1 MDEKAFETE
10 MPTLVFDDTP
20 TAAAAAT
27 APAEE
32 VKEAPQAEPVKLED
46 TLSEEE
52 KKTVDAF
59 AEKIDISNSA
69 AVLQYGAAAQQKIAD
84 FSESALS
91 GVKTKDLGEITD
103 MITDLTLELKNFTV
117 EEKKGFMG
125 LFQKTRN
132 KIEVLKTR
140 YESAEKTVDGIVETL
155 ENHQITLL
163 KDIATL
169 DKMYELNLQY
179 FKELTM
185 YIAAGKKRLAEDR
198 ATTLVEL
205 QRKAEETGLA
215 EDAQKANDFENHCQ
229 RFERKLHDLELTRTI
244 CMQMAP
250 QIRLVQNNNTIM
262 TEKIQSVIVSTIP
275 LWKNQMVLSLG
286 IQHSNEAME
295 AQRAV
300 TDMTN
305 ELLRK
310 NAETL
315 KQGTV
320 EIARESER
328 GIVELETLKY
338 TNQQLIE
345 TLDEVQKI
353 QSEGRTKRA
362 EAEKELQ
369 RIEGELKQK
378 LLAKK

>member
-215 EDAQKANDFENHCQ
+215 ENAQKANDFENHCQ

>member
-205 QRKAEETGLA
+205 QRKAE
-215 EDAQKANDFENHCQ
+215 
-229 RFERKLHDLELTRTI
+229 
-244 CMQMAP
+244 
-250 QIRLVQNNNTIM
+250 
-262 TEKIQSVIVSTIP
+262 
-275 LWKNQMVLSLG
+275 
-286 IQHSNEAME
+286 
-295 AQRAV
+295 
-300 TDMTN
+300 
-305 ELLRK
+305 
-310 NAETL
+310 
-315 KQGTV
+315 
-320 EIARESER
+320 
-328 GIVELETLKY
+328 
-338 TNQQLIE
+338 
-345 TLDEVQKI
+345 
-353 QSEGRTKRA
+353 
-362 EAEKELQ
+362 
-369 RIEGELKQK
+369 
-378 LLAKK
+378 

>member
-198 ATTLVEL
+198 ATTVVEL

>member
-1 MDEKAFETE
+1 MEEKKFDGA
-10 MPTLVFDDTP
+10 MPTLVFDETA
-20 TAAAAAT
+20 TAAEA

-32 VKEAPQAEPVKLED
+32 EKVEVAPVELEE

-52 KKTVDAF
+52 MKVVESF
-59 AEKIDISNSA
+59 AEKIDITNSTA
-69 AVLQYGAAAQQKIAD
+69 ILQYGAAAQQKIAD

-91 GVKTKDLGEITD
+91 GVKTKDLGEVSN
-103 MITDLTLELKNFTV
+103 MITDLTLKLKEFTT
-117 EEKKGFMG
+117 EEKKGF
-125 LFQKTRN
+125 FDIFKKSRS
-132 KIEVLKTR
+132 KIEALKLR
-140 YESAEKTVDGIVETL
+140 YSSAEKAVDGIVESL
-155 ENHQITLL
+155 ENHQIVLM
-163 KDIATL
+163 KDIALL
-169 DKMYELNLQY
+169 DKMYDMNLQY

-185 YIAAGKKRLAEDR
+185 YIAAGKKKLKAER
-198 ATTLVEL
+198 ETNLVEMKE
-205 QRKAEETGLA
+205 KAEKTQAA
-215 EDAQKANDFENHCQ
+215 EDAQAANDYENLCA

-275 LWKNQMVLSLG
+275 LWKNQMLLALG
-286 IQHSNEAME
+286 IQHSTEAME

-305 ELLRK
+305 ELLRR

-320 EIARESER
+320 DIAKESER
-328 GIVELETLKY
+328 GIVELETLQY

-353 QSEGRTKRA
+353 QSEGRVKRA
-362 EAEKELQ
+362 EAEKELA
-369 RIEGELKQK
+369 RIEGELRSK
-378 LLAKK
+378 LLQSK

>member
-1 MDEKAFETE
+1 MEEKAFETE

-20 TAAAAAT
+20 TDVATAAA
-27 APAEE
+27 PEE
-32 VKEAPQAEPVKLED
+32 KAAEPEIAPVALED
-46 TLSEEE
+46 SLTDEE

-103 MITDLTLELKNFTV
+103 MITDLTLELKNFTI

-125 LFQKTRN
+125 LFHKTRN

-140 YESAEKTVDGIVETL
+140 YASAEKTVDGIVETL

-185 YIAAGKKRLAEDR
+185 YIAAGKKRLAQDR
-198 ATTLVEL
+198 ETTLAEL
-205 QRKAEETGLA
+205 RAKAEATGLA

-275 LWKNQMVLSLG
+275 LWKNQMILSLG

-315 KQGTV
+315 KQGTID
-320 EIARESER
+320 IARESER

-353 QSEGRTKRA
+353 QVEGRTKRA

-378 LLAKK
+378 LLSK